1 MYVFVGE
8 LYNVPAESLAAECAA
23 ALKASK
29 LIYLTRGE
37 TLVDSRSN
45 KPVQSLRL
53 AQAVALLEQWGL
65 SKEAYNYVEVER
77 DDEAGSVHSS
87 AMNSYSSMYASFAA
101 KKKDAITD
109 GVEEG
114 KLDDEKNVVVDHAVG
129 QPLHPVESNF
139 IDMMSN
145 SAVSA
150 FVRLLAKCVYSL
162 TGGVR
167 RAHLVPTDRGAILKE
182 LFTRDGAGRPTAIT
196 LLCI

>member
-1 MYVFVGE
+1 MHVCVGE

-77 DDEAGSVHSS
+77 DDEPNSDNHSFS
-87 AMNSYSSMYASFAA
+87 RNGFSFYDSSEEE
-101 KKKDAITD
+101 KKKESSPS
-109 GVEEG
+109 GEV
-114 KLDDEKNVVVDHAVG
+114 DDEVGMSDDDHPTIGSDGTAAAAGHPHLPVKN
-129 QPLHPVESNF
+129 NF
-139 IDMMSN
+139 IDMMNN

-150 FVRLLAKCVYSL
+150 YVRLLAKCVYSL

-167 RAHLVPTDRGAILKE
+167 RAHLVPTDRGALLKE
-182 LFTRDGAGRPTAIT
+182 LFTRDGAG
-196 LLCI
+196 

>member
-1 MYVFVGE
+1 MYVYIGE

-53 AQAVALLEQWGL
+53 TQAVALLEQWGL

-77 DDEAGSVHSS
+77 DDETSGDNHSFSHTNGFSFYGSSEE
-87 AMNSYSSMYASFAA
+87 
-101 KKKDAITD
+101 KK
-109 GVEEG
+109 
-114 KLDDEKNVVVDHAVG
+114 EKNSSSSSSSSSHDEEVGVGDVDHKAAAAVN
-129 QPLHPVESNF
+129 SNV
-139 IDMMSN
+139 IDIMNN

-167 RAHLVPTDRGAILKE
+167 RAHLVPTDRGALLKE
-182 LFTRDGAGRPTAIT
+182 LFTRDGAG
-196 LLCI
+196 

>member
-1 MYVFVGE
+1 M
-8 LYNVPAESLAAECAA
+8 
-23 ALKASK
+23 
-29 LIYLTRGE
+29 
-37 TLVDSRSN
+37 DSRSN

-77 DDEAGSVHSS
+77 DDEAGSDHSS